1 MIEEQRIKE
10 TKKEKKKPTTPY
22 HRDIVYLKEIL
33 KDIYKSESITKL
45 SSED

>member
-10 TKKEKKKPTTPY
+10 TKKEKKKTTPY